1 MVYALQQNIKRHK
14 QLCEDFIARKETAK
28 VRSIFDLWLY
38 KIKEIEANTTIISN
52 PSPLSKRFQHQRE
65 MGLTPQKKNSPTKV
79 FTPTTSKDPSPTKLQ
94 ETTQRMRNQNISAL
108 REHFGRAR
116 ASSTLKSYLLS
127 GSRILIFLPIF
138 GRHCHQ
144 NSMIQILLLPRVW
157 VVSDPWCSIDDQANF
172 HLWIEQNY
180 NLEMLCSY
188 LL

>member
-1 MVYALQQNIKRHK
+1 MAIQDQRNRSQYHHHK
-14 QLCEDFIARKETAK
+14 QSFT
-28 VRSIFDLWLY
+28 SFQ
-38 KIKEIEANTTIISN
+38 KISA
-52 PSPLSKRFQHQRE
+52 SKRD
-65 MGLTPQKKNSPTKV
+65 GLDPSKEKLSYQS

-116 ASSTLKSYLLS
+116 ASSTPKSYLLS

-157 VVSDPWCSIDDQANF
+157 VVSDPWCFQ
-172 HLWIEQNY
+172 
-180 NLEMLCSY
+180 
-188 LL
+188 